1 MIKRILP
8 DDTMLGD
15 LLNEELKLDIS
26 MLCCDRLQA
35 KLRETR
41 TLRVAQ
47 GDKYRLT
54 FVLDIEVQGGEN
66 GLVAVPVLEP
76 V

>member
-8 DDTMLGD
+8 EDAMLGD
-15 LLNEELKLDIS
+15 LLSEKLKLDIS
-26 MLCCDRLQA
+26 MMCCDRLQA

-47 GDKYRLT
+47 GDKYRIT
-54 FVLDIEVQGGEN
+54 FVLDIEIGGDEK